1 MPVLDA
7 MDYKLI
13 GKLEDSL
20 KCQVCYGPAIDP
32 QQEQK
37 CGRLFC
43 SGCIKK
49 WQKEHCPHC
58 SHSPVYFPD
67 TRSKC
72 MLLLCTTDI
81 MNAYVK
87 CR

>member
-1 MPVLDA
+1 

-13 GKLEDSL
+13 DKLEDVL
-20 KCQVCYGPAIDP
+20 KCPICLGPAIDP

-58 SHSPVYFPD
+58 RSSPPVYFPD

-81 MNAYVK
+81 MNANVN
-87 CR
+87 CRW

>member
-1 MPVLDA
+1 

-13 GKLEDSL
+13 GKLEDAL
-20 KCQVCYGPAIDP
+20 KCPVCYGPAIDP

-49 WQKEHCPHC
+49 WQKKCCPYC
-58 SHSPVYFPD
+58 RGSPPVYFPD
-67 TRSKC
+67 TKSKC

-81 MNAYVK
+81 MTAHVN
-87 CR
+87 RR